1 MINIEKISGL
11 PISIKDDFTLEFR
24 EPLQEFRP
32 ATRTAAD
39 MKPVLKNPGAPADRD
54 ELYYMYR
61 NVHLPQDE
69 QAIQNAGVSYD
80 ITVIPPGMVGD
91 EYVKTAG
98 HYHAVKPGTT
108 VAYPEAYEVLHG
120 QALFLLQK
128 MDPLF
133 EKVLTVI
140 AVEANA
146 GDKIVYPPNYG
157 HIIVNTGSDVL
168 VTSNWV
174 GDNFER
180 MYDQVSGYQG
190 LGYYVVQDGV
200 AGYKFEPNPKYDKLP
215 QIRVITR
222 QFMDR
227 FELMGPKPM
236 YTIGTTNP
244 KSLEFLTQP
253 EKYAVELSSI
263 TS

>member
-1 MINIEKISGL
+1 MINLEKISGL
-11 PISIKDDFTLEFR
+11 RISLNDDNKLEFHA
-24 EPLQEFRP
+24 PLKEFRP
-32 ATRTAAD
+32 VARTLDD
-39 MKPVLKNPGAPADRD
+39 MKNVLQDPNAHSTQN

-61 NVHLPQDE
+61 NIYLPEDE
-69 QAIQNAGVSYD
+69 QTIKNAGVSYD
-80 ITVIPPGMVGD
+80 ITVIPPGKVGA
-91 EYVKTAG
+91 EYIKTAG
-98 HYHAVKPGTT
+98 HYHAVKAGTD
-108 VAYPEAYEVLHG
+108 VAYPEAYEVLNG
-120 QALFLLQK
+120 RALFLLQK

-133 EKVLTVI
+133 DKVVTMI

-157 HIIVNTGSDVL
+157 HIIVNIGSEVL

-180 MYDQVSGYQG
+180 MYQQVSDRHG
-190 LGYYVVQDGV
+190 L
-200 AGYKFEPNPKYDKLP
+200 GYKFEPNPNYEKLP
-215 QIRVITR
+215 EIRMITR
-222 QFMDR
+222 QFMNR
-227 FELMGPKPM
+227 FELMGPDPM
-236 YTIGTTNP
+236 YVIGTRNP